1 MNTFHLM
8 LDLVKN
14 AIEGAAFPKAEFSE
28 KTLKDL
34 FELSSDYSLANI
46 VGYALINGGVLG
58 SDEYS
63 ACFKNTVCAAV
74 FLDAQMQRE
83 FGAMSRVFKASGIE
97 YIPLKGAV
105 LKQYYPES
113 WFRSCSDIDILVHK
127 DDLEKAA
134 EVLEN
139 ELSYVP
145 VHKGTHDI
153 SFFSKSS
160 VHIELHYELIEKDF
174 LPNSYAILKDVWD
187 TCDRTNNECRLS
199 GDMFYFYHIAHMAKH
214 YLHGGCGV
222 RPFIDTWILKKHGMA
237 SSALLE
243 KGGLK
248 RFDNAV
254 QSLTDVWF
262 DNAKPTTVTNEMEKF
277 IQSGGTYGNW
287 DNYVSIH
294 QVVQGNKFKYFLF
307 RVWLPYEQL
316 KFKYPFLDGRKY
328 LLPPF
333 EVKRWIDALIGG
345 QKNKILREVNQT
357 RTTTDTES
365 AKVKKMLDDLG
376 LL

>member
-1 MNTFHLM
+1 M

-63 ACFKNTVCAAV
+63 ACFKNTVYAAV
-74 FLDAQMQRE
+74 FLDAQMQQE
-83 FGAMSRVFKASGIE
+83 LGAMSRVFKASDIE

-113 WFRSCSDIDILVHK
+113 WFRSCSDIDILIHK
-127 DDLEKAA
+127 DDLGKSA

-160 VHIELHYELIEKDF
+160 VHIELHYELI
-174 LPNSYAILKDVWD
+174 
-187 TCDRTNNECRLS
+187 
-199 GDMFYFYHIAHMAKH
+199 
-214 YLHGGCGV
+214 
-222 RPFIDTWILKKHGMA
+222 
-237 SSALLE
+237 
-243 KGGLK
+243 
-248 RFDNAV
+248 
-254 QSLTDVWF
+254 
-262 DNAKPTTVTNEMEKF
+262 
-277 IQSGGTYGNW
+277 
-287 DNYVSIH
+287 
-294 QVVQGNKFKYFLF
+294 
-307 RVWLPYEQL
+307 
-316 KFKYPFLDGRKY
+316 
-328 LLPPF
+328 
-333 EVKRWIDALIGG
+333 
-345 QKNKILREVNQT
+345 
-357 RTTTDTES
+357 
-365 AKVKKMLDDLG
+365 
-376 LL
+376 